1 MILSRVNIDKVDI
14 DFLINE
20 KIVNNNIDQLLLVV
34 PTNRK
39 ARTVKKEII
48 SLTPDKSA
56 HGINV
61 ETLGT
66 LSSKLLMQFQP
77 FRQLSEASS
86 TVFIKQSASELK
98 LRYFSLYKS
107 EIPFGTLDRIKN
119 IISEYKRH
127 GISPGSLREEAKL
140 LEKTEK
146 SKTLDIAD
154 IYERFINKCNELN
167 AYELGDVYQKLLDVD
182 WAEFKKYFEM
192 LYPSVDLIII
202 NGFDEFTAP
211 EQEII
216 NKLSQIEKAK
226 LFINFDYN
234 RNNIFIFSHL
244 DKCFEQFSKAGLNV
258 IADQSE
264 IRLNQFGKTIRD
276 YLFTNRKNYKKLD
289 YKNKLFV
296 LSAFNREEEVEN
308 ISKEIKKLIT
318 ENGVEPHKI
327 CVAFNLIQNYSS
339 IVRDVFEKNGLPFNL
354 SDRIPLDNS
363 NPVKAVVNFLEIAE
377 NDFYYKNI
385 FRALTSGF
393 VDIGEISFSN
403 LLRVSAQ
410 LKIVSGK
417 ENWKSTITESI
428 TNLGFDS
435 DLDED
440 EKIYKI
446 NSLKSA
452 LDAILS
458 IEKMLKPFEVKL
470 SIPEFMKKLFEFIYQ
485 SGIANKILS
494 VSNNA
499 EENTRGFSTFIDTI
513 NEVFDLLTEE
523 YGADKKFTLHF
534 YLDQIRTACSWAR
547 FNVKEKSNYGIQ
559 VTTLEEIRGLKFDYL
574 FIGGLC
580 DGDLPTR
587 FSPEVFH
594 SPSFRKKA
602 FAHQTDERNLFY
614 QSLLTWDKKLFLSY
628 PETEAGR
635 ELVASSFLSAFEEL
649 FEVTRL
655 TSEHNQN
662 IIVSREELE
671 SQIGK
676 TGTESVDDEITK
688 VLIEL
693 GIDLPEIKSSIE
705 IEKLREENP
714 VTESPHSGFIL
725 TGNKFLLSDD
735 IITKLNSYKN
745 RQYSISQLETYAK
758 CPFKFFV
765 ERILNVKPV
774 EEPTEDIEA
783 LEMGNILHNILYS
796 FYTELRKQN
805 IILDATDKNSISRC
819 LKIINEIAEQKIS
832 QNAFKSPLTF
842 YEKEKIFGI
851 GDKKSE
857 SILSRFIEYEAE
869 NNEEYY
875 PTYFEVRFGSI
886 RDENS
891 DDQLSNAEPI
901 KIDGIK
907 LKGKIDRIDLSKSDD
922 SFSIVDYKL
931 SGKKPTFREL
941 KEGISL
947 QLPVYLFAASELLK
961 SKYNKTFSP
970 DQMIIYS
977 LKYSVDDFGKKP
989 VTIRDKEIITS
1000 EQLIQTT
1007 LDHIKKYIEQIS
1019 RGQFGLSP
1027 HEERENLVCKYCDF
1041 RGICRIGNLMN

>member
-1 MILSRVNIDKVDI
+1 MILSRENIDKVDL

-20 KIVNNNIDQLLLVV
+20 KIINNSIAQLLLVV

-48 SLTPDKSA
+48 SLTPHKSA
-56 HGINV
+56 NGINV

-66 LSSKLLMQFQP
+66 LSSKLLKQFHP
-77 FRQLSEASS
+77 FRQLSEAAS

-107 EIPFGTLDRIKN
+107 EIPFGTLDRLKN

-127 GISPGSLREEAKL
+127 GISPGSLREEADR

-146 SKTLDIAD
+146 LKTLDIAD
-154 IYERFINKCNELN
+154 IYEKYINKCNELN
-167 AYELGDVYQKLLDVD
+167 AYELGDVYKKILESNDVD
-182 WAEFKKYFEM
+182 FAKYFRII
-192 LYPSVDLIII
+192 YPSVDLIII

-216 NKLSQIEKAK
+216 SKLSQIEKAK

-234 RNNIFIFSHL
+234 RNNIYIFSHL
-244 DKCFEQFSKAGLNV
+244 DKCFERFSESGFNV
-258 IADQSE
+258 IVDQSE
-264 IRLNQFGKTIRD
+264 IRLSQFGKTIRD
-276 YLFTNRKNYKKLD
+276 YLFTNRKNFRKQNYKDKIIIH
-289 YKNKLFV
+289 
-296 LSAFNREEEVEN
+296 SAFNREEEVEN
-308 ISKEIKKLIT
+308 ISREIKKLIT

-339 IVRDVFEKNGLPFNL
+339 IVRDVFDKNGLPFNL

-377 NDFYYKNI
+377 SDFYYKNI

-393 VDIGEISFSN
+393 VEIGEISISN
-403 LLRVSAQ
+403 LQKVSAQ

-417 ENWKSTITESI
+417 ENWKNTITESI

-435 DLDED
+435 DIDED
-440 EKIYKI
+440 EKNHRI

-452 LDAILS
+452 LDAIIV
-458 IEKMLKPFEVKL
+458 IEKMLKPFETKL
-470 SIPEFMKKLFEFIYQ
+470 SIPEFLNKLFEFIYQ

-494 VSNNA
+494 VSDNS
-499 EENTRGFSTFIDTI
+499 EENTRGFAAFIDTV

-523 YGADKKFTLHF
+523 LGADKKFTLHF
-534 YLDQIRTACSWAR
+534 YLDQLRTACSWAR
-547 FNVKEKSNYGIQ
+547 FNVKEKSSYGIQ

-628 PETEAGR
+628 PETESGR
-635 ELVASSFLSAFEEL
+635 ELVKSSFLNAFEEL
-649 FEVTRL
+649 FEVTKF
-655 TSEHNQN
+655 SNESNQN
-662 IIVSREELE
+662 VIVSREELE
-671 SQIGK
+671 TEIGQIG
-676 TGTESVDDEITK
+676 TEVIDDNLTK
-688 VLIEL
+688 ILIDS
-693 GIDLPEIKSSIE
+693 GINLSEIKSAIE
-705 IEKLREENP
+705 IEKLREEIP
-714 VTESPHSGFIL
+714 VAETPHTGFII
-725 TGNKFLLSDD
+725 TGNSTVLSDSA
-735 IITKLNSYKN
+735 ITQLNSYSN

-765 ERILNVKPV
+765 ERILNVQPV

-783 LEMGNILHNILYS
+783 IEMGNILHNILYS

-805 IILDATDKNSISRC
+805 IVLDKSDKNTITSC
-819 LKIINEIAEQKIS
+819 LKIIQGIAQQKIS
-832 QNAFKSPLTF
+832 QNAFKSPVTF

-851 GDKKSE
+851 GGNEIE
-857 SILSRFIEYEAE
+857 SILNRFIEYEAE
-869 NNEEYY
+869 NNKEYY
-875 PTYFEVRFGSI
+875 PNYFEVRFGSI

-891 DDQLSNAEPI
+891 DAQLSNAEPV
-901 KIDGIK
+901 KIDGIR
-907 LKGKIDRIDLSKSDD
+907 LKGKIDRIDISRDNT

-961 SKYNKTFSP
+961 SKFNKTFSP

-977 LKYSVDDFGKKP
+977 LKYSVEDFGKKP
-989 VTIRDKEIITS
+989 VVIRDKEIKTP
-1000 EQLIQTT
+1000 EQLIESTIE
-1007 LDHIKKYIEQIS
+1007 HIKKYIDQIS
-1019 RGQFGLSP
+1019 QGKFGFSP
-1027 HEERENLVCKYCDF
+1027 HADREQLVCRYCSF
-1041 RGICRIGNLMN
+1041 SGVCRSKN

>member
-1 MILSRVNIDKVDI
+1 MIFTRLNIDKVDL
-14 DFLINE
+14 DNLINQ
-20 KIVNNNIDQLLLVV
+20 KISSNKIEELLLVV

-39 ARTVKKEII
+39 ARAVKKEII
-48 SLTPDKSA
+48 SLMPVKSA
-56 HGINV
+56 HKINV

-66 LSSKLLMQFQP
+66 LSTKLLKQFQP
-77 FRQLSEASS
+77 FRQLSEAAS

-98 LRYFSLYKS
+98 LRYFSLYKN
-107 EIPFGTLDRIKN
+107 EIPFGTLERLKN
-119 IISEYKRH
+119 IFSEYKRH
-127 GISPGSLREEAKL
+127 GISPQSLRGEAEKL
-140 LEKTEK
+140 DKAEKI
-146 SKTLDIAD
+146 KTLDIAD
-154 IYERFINKCNELN
+154 IFEKYAEKCSKLN
-167 AYELGDVYQKLLDVD
+167 AYELGDVYQKILTVNNND
-182 WAEFKKYFEM
+182 FYKYFLT
-192 LYPSVDLIII
+192 LYSEVNLIII
-202 NGFDEFTAP
+202 NGFDEFTVL
-211 EQEII
+211 EQGII
-216 NKLSQIEKAK
+216 NKLSLLENIH
-226 LFINFDYN
+226 LFVNFDYN
-234 RNNIFIFSHL
+234 RNNIYLFSHL
-244 DKCFEQFSKAGLNV
+244 DKCFERFQEAGYKV
-258 IADQSE
+258 IIDQGE
-264 IRLNQFGKTIRD
+264 VRINKFGKVIRD
-276 YLFTNRKNYKKLD
+276 NLFTNRKNLKKLD
-289 YKNKLFV
+289 YSDKVFIY
-296 LSAFNREEEVEN
+296 SAFNREEEVET
-308 ISKEIKKLIT
+308 ISKEIKKIII
-318 ENGVEPHKI
+318 EDDVEPHKI

-339 IVRDVFEKNGLPFNL
+339 LVRDIFEKNGLPFNL

-363 NPVKAVVNFLEIAE
+363 NPVKAVINFLEIIE

-393 VDIGEISFSN
+393 IETGEIDLSN
-403 LLRVSAQ
+403 LLKVSSQ
-410 LKIVSGK
+410 LKIISGK
-417 ENWKSTITESI
+417 ENWKSSIIDALNNLIFNTEI
-428 TNLGFDS
+428 E
-435 DLDED
+435 ED
-440 EKIYKI
+440 EKNKKIEVYK
-446 NSLKSA
+446 KA
-452 LDAILS
+452 LDTIS
-458 IEKMLKPFEVKL
+458 QIEKILKPFEAKL
-470 SIPEFMKKLFEFIYQ
+470 TIFEFSEKLLEFIYK
-485 SGIANKILS
+485 SKIAEKILVDS
-494 VSNNA
+494 DNL
-499 EENTRGFSTFIDTI
+499 EENVRGMAAFIDTFK
-513 NEVFDLLTEE
+513 EVFDLLTDE
-523 YGADKKFTLHF
+523 YGSDKKFNLHF
-534 YLDQIRTACSWAR
+534 FLDQLRTACSWAR
-547 FNVKEKSNYGIQ
+547 FNVKEKANYGVQI
-559 VTTLEEIRGLKFDYL
+559 TSLEEIRGLKFDYL

-635 ELVASSFLSAFEEL
+635 ELIASSFLSAFEEL

-671 SQIGK
+671 SEIGK
-676 TGTESVDDEITK
+676 TGTESVDDDMTK
-688 VLIEL
+688 ILAEL
-693 GIDLPEIKSSIE
+693 GIDLPEIKSTIE

-725 TGNKFLLSDD
+725 TGNKVLLSDE
-735 IITKLNSYKN
+735 IIAKLNSYKN

-796 FYTELRKQN
+796 FYTELRKQK

-819 LKIINEIAEQKIS
+819 LKIINAIAEQKIS

-869 NNEEYY
+869 NNKDYY

-891 DDQLSNAEPI
+891 DDQISNAEPI

-989 VTIRDKEIITS
+989 VSIRDKEIKTS

-1027 HEERENLVCKYCDF
+1027 HEEREQLVCRYCSF
-1041 RGICRIGNLMN
+1041 EGVCRIKN